1 MSFLDRYKDNKE
13 LFESLIPIILNF
25 PPRRFLIFRS
35 PTAVFFVLIW
45 AGLGIISR
53 FKRNLEDFGV
63 QNFEE
68 LLDQSTSDLSHPW
81 SILSQR
87 SAVCATDIA
96 EEEDAD
102 EAGDADAAAAGL

>member
-1 MSFLDRYKDNKE
+1 MISCFKSDLEY
-13 LFESLIPIILNF
+13 FEI
-25 PPRRFLIFRS
+25 
-35 PTAVFFVLIW
+35 
-45 AGLGIISR
+45 
-53 FKRNLEDFGV
+53 K
-63 QNFEE
+63 NFEE

>member
-1 MSFLDRYKDNKE
+1 M
-13 LFESLIPIILNF
+13 
-25 PPRRFLIFRS
+25 
-35 PTAVFFVLIW
+35 
-45 AGLGIISR
+45 
-53 FKRNLEDFGV
+53 
-63 QNFEE
+63 
-68 LLDQSTSDLSHPW
+68 DLSHPW